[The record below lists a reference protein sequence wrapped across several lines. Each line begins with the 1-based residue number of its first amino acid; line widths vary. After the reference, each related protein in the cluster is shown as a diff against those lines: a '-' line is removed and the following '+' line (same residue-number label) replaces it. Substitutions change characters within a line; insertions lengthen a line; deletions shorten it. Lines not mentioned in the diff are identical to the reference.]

1 MADKK
6 ISALTTAASP
16 LAGTEVLPIVQSGTT
31 VKVSVA
37 DLTQT
42 QNNVAVATT
51 KMAWT
56 GPGHLDVPND
66 GGLFSKGV
74 YNNIGSNWYYDN
86 ALRYN
91 VTGAAGWYQQNSGF
105 HVWYSAASGTAGSPI
120 ASFPETMALFPNGD
134 LKLASGNFVPSA
146 AGKGIDF
153 SANTHAAGMT
163 SELLND
169 YEEGTWTPTLAFG
182 GASVGIT
189 YAVQSG
195 FYTKV
200 GRQVTASGII
210 VLSSRGSSTGAATI
224 DGLPFALNANSR
236 GQQILD
242 AEAGFVLLP
251 VGGCLFVSGQT
262 SASFMYILVQQAGG
276 RTNVTETNFGSSAAF
291 TFQLTYFV

>member
-16 LAGTEVLPIVQSGTT
+16 LAGTEVLPIVQSGAT

-66 GGLFSKGV
+66 GGLFSKGPF
-74 YNNIGSNWYYDN
+74 NNIGANWFFDTTLKYQ
-86 ALRYN
+86 
-91 VTGAAGWYQQNSGF
+91 VTGAASWYQQNSGF
-105 HVWYSAASGTAGSPI
+105 HVWYSAPSGTGGTTI

-134 LKLASGNFVPSA
+134 LKLASGNFVPST

-169 YEEGTWTPTLAFG
+169 YEEGVWTPTQGAGLTVVGAFTSEG
-182 GASVGIT
+182 T
-189 YAVQSG
+189 
-195 FYTKV
+195 YTKI
-200 GRQVTASGII
+200 GRLVTVRGAVFAATSVACTSAGII
-210 VLSSRGSSTGAATI
+210 CG
-224 DGLPFALNANSR
+224 GLPFVSALDTAGSRFDGTLSNGGVIDANGSN
-236 GQQILD
+236 INS
-242 AEAGFVLLP
+242 
-251 VGGCLFVSGQT
+251 VGAIAATTAIYF
-262 SASFMYILVQQAGG
+262 
-276 RTNVTETNFGSSAAF
+276 NVT
-291 TFQLTYFV
+291 YMV

>member
-16 LAGTEVLPIVQSGTT
+16 LAGTEVLPIVQSGAT

-51 KMAWT
+51 KMAWS

-91 VTGAAGWYQQNSGF
+91 VTGAAGWYQQNAGF

-120 ASFPETMALFPNGD
+120 SSFPETMALFPNGD
-134 LKLASGNFVPSA
+134 LKLASGNFVPST

-169 YEEGTWTPTLAFG
+169 YEEGVWTPTQ
-182 GASVGIT
+182 GANLTVVGDFSS
-189 YAVQSG
+189 SG
-195 FYTKV
+195 TYTKI
-200 GRQVTASGII
+200 GRLVMVRG
-210 VLSSRGSSTGAATI
+210 VLSATTSLAYASTAAVI
-224 DGLPFALNANSR
+224 CGGLPF
-236 GQQILD
+236 
-242 AEAGFVLLP
+242 
-251 VGGCLFVSGQT
+251 
-262 SASFMYILVQQAGG
+262 
-276 RTNVTETNFGSSAAF
+276 SSAASCLGLAFNQGFNTTSTVVADTGTNVVAVTAMPATPQIIF
-291 TFQLTYFV
+291 TATYYV

>member
-16 LAGTEVLPIVQSGTT
+16 LAGTEVLPIVQSGAT

-42 QNNVAVATT
+42 QNNVAVATA
-51 KMAWT
+51 KMAWS

-153 SANTHAAGMT
+153 SAATHAAGMT

-169 YEEGTWTPTLAFG
+169 YEEGTWTPTGNNVTF
-182 GASVGIT
+182 AS
-189 YAVQSG
+189 ASG
-195 FYTKV
+195 KYTKI
-200 GRQVTASGII
+200 GRQVT
-210 VLSSRGSSTGAATI
+210 VTFDVTMPSTANA
-224 DGLPFALNANSR
+224 DQCQLQGLPFTVGSGGGASIGYTTNSNVVTFLAGDTGTSLNGYLFGGSALA
-236 GQQILD
+236 
-242 AEAGFVLLP
+242 
-251 VGGCLFVSGQT
+251 
-262 SASFMYILVQQAGG
+262 
-276 RTNVTETNFGSSAAF
+276 NVTYSGARVVGSC
-291 TFQLTYFV
+291 TYFV